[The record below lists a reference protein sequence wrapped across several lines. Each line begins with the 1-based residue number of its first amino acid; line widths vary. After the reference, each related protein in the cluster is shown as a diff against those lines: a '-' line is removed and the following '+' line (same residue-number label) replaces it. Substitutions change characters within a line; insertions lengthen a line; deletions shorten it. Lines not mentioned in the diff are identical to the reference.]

1 MIFLKEIWKLN
12 CDTYTGVLVQFL
24 GSDLLFT
31 ENNPIL
37 SDQKSFQVHVL
48 LFDFYSHTMV

>member
-1 MIFLKEIWKLN
+1 M
-12 CDTYTGVLVQFL
+12 GVLVQFL